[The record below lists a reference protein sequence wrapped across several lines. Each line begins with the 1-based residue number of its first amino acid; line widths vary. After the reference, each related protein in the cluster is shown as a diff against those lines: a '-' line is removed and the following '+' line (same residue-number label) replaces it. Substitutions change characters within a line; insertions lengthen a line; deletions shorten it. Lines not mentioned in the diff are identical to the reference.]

1 MPEVTE
7 TTTTKKTALKN
18 RVGVRDL
25 GGGGERREHDRDG
38 PRRSA
43 HPSRARSRVVKSNS
57 MVDAQT
63 ATGRITSV
71 RSKASAGREHHR
83 SQLVREHEQAEDD
96 E

>member
-1 MPEVTE
+1 MSAFATSSEERPDVAGTIG
-7 TTTTKKTALKN
+7 TA
-18 RVGVRDL
+18 
-25 GGGGERREHDRDG
+25 
-38 PRRSA
+38 PRSPA
-43 HPSRARSRVVKSNS
+43 HPSKARSRVVKSNS

-83 SQLVREHEQAEDD
+83 SQLVREHEQAEND